1 MSQQKSN
8 SVTSQPKQNRPV
20 EVGRVISVESSKITI
35 SVSKSLIRNN
45 QLKAAQIGTI
55 LKIITHESLVVAMV
69 TSLSIESVDDEG
81 MSDGCVATLR
91 IMGELF
97 TNHTTRETKFFRGV
111 KTFPVLNSAVHQITP
126 SELALIFESG
136 EEATIQIG
144 RLQQDTSLTA
154 QVRVNDL
161 LSKHFAILGSTGSGK
176 SCTVALVAQAV
187 LNANPMAHVVLFDP
201 HNEYSKSF
209 GNRAHVTRY
218 DTLNLPIWLF
228 NFE

>member
-161 LSKHFAILGSTGSGK
+161 LSKHFALSLI
-176 SCTVALVAQAV
+176 
-187 LNANPMAHVVLFDP
+187 H
-201 HNEYSKSF
+201 
-209 GNRAHVTRY
+209 
-218 DTLNLPIWLF
+218 I
-228 NFE
+228 